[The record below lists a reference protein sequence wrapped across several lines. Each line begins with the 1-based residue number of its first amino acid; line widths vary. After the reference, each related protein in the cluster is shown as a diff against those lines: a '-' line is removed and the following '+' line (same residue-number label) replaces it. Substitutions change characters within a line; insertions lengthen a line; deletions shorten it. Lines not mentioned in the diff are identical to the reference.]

1 MSHDVNGSSLVEVRE
16 LAGAIYAE
24 SACMDWETALDEA
37 RAQLPALEQFAE
49 QWDAAAGP
57 ESMPP
62 ASSAPAAELVYLPDE
77 LEPHVQRAVDK
88 AIYQRAAG
96 VVARQVGRFWFVPS
110 RTEGGTIYRV
120 TSDSCTCEAFQHG
133 RLCWHRALIAIE
145 REQAA

>member
-16 LAGAIYAE
+16 LAGAIFCRDEAVVL
-24 SACMDWETALDEA
+24 SDEA